1 MKVKIT
7 ILSFLLIISC
17 SDRSD
22 MIDTSINAISKQASI
37 SGSNIS
43 GSMGLGPRINWN
55 GQVIRFNYDD
65 KSYAEGFIGGYNFV
79 QAYKQSLYELNPSWG
94 LTIVLKERKFYLD
107 DKNKVQRF
115 DKIPEGYSE
124 DNLPDGWRYFAST
137 YLPGGTEF
145 SDEELNVK
153 VMMDFGFQ
161 HYKNSALDAY
171 ISETTDI
178 ENKKVLKGY
187 SDAFEIGVWSGLN
200 PYTN

>member
-7 ILSFLLIISC
+7 ILSFLLIVAC
-17 SDRSD
+17 SDRGD
-22 MIDTSINAISKQASI
+22 MIDVSTNTDSKQASI
-37 SGSNIS
+37 SRNNIA

-55 GQVIRFNYDD
+55 GQVIRFDYDD

-79 QAYKQSLYELNPSWG
+79 QGYKQSLYELNPNWG
-94 LTIVLKERKFYLD
+94 QTIVIKERKFYLD
-107 DKNKVQRF
+107 ENNKVQRF
-115 DKIPEGYSE
+115 DKIPVGYSE
-124 DNLPDGWRYFAST
+124 DNLPNGWRYFNST
-137 YLPGGTEF
+137 YTPGGTQF
-145 SDEELNVK
+145 SDEELSVR

-178 ENKKVLKGY
+178 ENKKILKGY